1 MKQYLIYGTVRDWY
15 YAQIGPEPYI
25 DRAAT
30 KEAAIEKIAKK
41 FYGMFKEIMDGL
53 KMSIPSDPE
62 ELVSFLT
69 GESEANEYRLIG
81 SNGKG
86 VCYEDLSFL
95 EEHGNPGCNTDAAST
110 VILGISEINSDTGE
124 IAEAVKINM
133 NELLTAIA
141 ALTGQKG

>member
-1 MKQYLIYGTVRDWY
+1 
-15 YAQIGPEPYI
+15 
-25 DRAAT
+25 
-30 KEAAIEKIAKK
+30 
-41 FYGMFKEIMDGL
+41 
-53 KMSIPSDPE
+53 MSIPSDPE

-133 NELLTAIA
+133 DELLTAIA